1 MRGLPRLVVMPSD
14 ATICGASP
22 VRLLLVTRDRPT
34 TQALCVLACA
44 ALTVLASCASPART
58 ATNFCRQL
66 QKELP
71 GIALPAATPREVS
84 DLVASYGRLLDVAPL
99 AVQEDW
105 TVLTELIRAA
115 AKVDAADPA
124 SVQAVAD
131 LSYASQKNAANAAA
145 WALANCGV
153 DISTGVGAT
162 P

>member
-1 MRGLPRLVVMPSD
+1 M
-14 ATICGASP
+14 
-22 VRLLLVTRDRPT
+22 
-34 TQALCVLACA
+34 TQALCVLAFT
-44 ALTVLASCASPART
+44 ALTVLASCGTPART

-71 GIALPAATPREVS
+71 GIALPAATPHEVS

-99 AVQEDW
+99 AVQDDW
-105 TVLTELIRAA
+105 AALTDLIKAA
-115 AKVDAADPA
+115 AKVDAADQS

-131 LSYASQKNAANAAA
+131 LSYATQKNAANAAA

>member
-1 MRGLPRLVVMPSD
+1 M
-14 ATICGASP
+14 IKN
-22 VRLLLVTRDRPT
+22 RPPT
-34 TQALCVLACA
+34 HALCVLACV
-44 ALTVLASCASPART
+44 ALTVLASCGGPART

-71 GIALPAATPREVS
+71 SIAMPAATPHEVS
-84 DLVASYGRLLDVAPL
+84 DLVESYGRLLNVAPL

-105 TVLTELIRAA
+105 AALTNLVKAA
-115 AKVDAADPA
+115 AKVDAADPE
-124 SVQAVAD
+124 SVQKVAD
-131 LSYASQKNAANAAA
+131 LAYASQKHATNAAA